1 MSSEANLL
9 GEYLAARRARV
20 RPEDVGLTGFGRRRV
35 PGLRREELAQ
45 LAGVSVDYYVRLEQG
60 RATHPSPE
68 VLEALARALGLSDL
82 EREHL
87 HELGAPVRSRP
98 RRPAP
103 RREAARPQLEWLL
116 DSLHGIPALIVG
128 RRMDVLAWNRIAAA
142 LIGDF
147 AAMTPRDRNMARH
160 VFLHPSARDVY
171 VHWEG
176 VAHDTVGV
184 LRRAAAQH
192 PDDQELEALVGE
204 LSVKSTEFARW
215 WASADVHEKTHGV
228 KRYAHPVVGELE
240 LRFETFALPGD
251 PGQALLT
258 YVAEPGSTSET
269 ALKLLEQLAAET
281 DSGTRAAVAD

>member
-68 VLEALARALGLSDL
+68 VLEALARALQLSEL

-160 VFLHPSARDVY
+160 VFLHSSARDVY

>member
-1 MSSEANLL
+1 VEPDRGSAHRGLRGDDATRPQHGPARVPPSL
-9 GEYLAARRARV
+9 GARRL
-20 RPEDVGLTGFGRRRV
+20 RPL
-35 PGLRREELAQ
+35 
-45 LAGVSVDYYVRLEQG
+45 
-60 RATHPSPE
+60 
-68 VLEALARALGLSDL
+68 
-82 EREHL
+82 
-87 HELGAPVRSRP
+87 
-98 RRPAP
+98 
-103 RREAARPQLEWLL
+103 
-116 DSLHGIPALIVG
+116 
-128 RRMDVLAWNRIAAA
+128 
-142 LIGDF
+142 
-147 AAMTPRDRNMARH
+147 
-160 VFLHPSARDVY
+160 
-171 VHWEG
+171 EG